1 VAASDDEDDEGMTT
15 LRTIEK
21 VGFIGLGIMGQSMA
35 GHILTAGYK
44 LQVFNR
50 SRGKAD
56 GLLSRGASWRDTPG
70 DLAADCDAV
79 FSIVGYPQ
87 DVEEIYLGP
96 GGLIDRA
103 RPGTMFVDMTT
114 SSPSLA
120 RRMAE
125 VGAAKSVA
133 VLDAPVSGG
142 DIGARNAKLSIMVGG
157 DTAAFD
163 QVRPLL
169 ALMGENI
176 VLQGEAGAGQHT
188 KMANQIAIASNMMA
202 VCESLAYAKKAGLDP
217 RHVLKSIGS
226 GAAAS
231 FALSVLAPRMLDG
244 DFAPGFYVRHFIK
257 DMGIAI
263 AEAEHMQL
271 DLPGLKQAKA
281 LYDRLAAAGHADD
294 GTQALFRLYD
304 GNLG

>member
-1 VAASDDEDDEGMTT
+1 MTT
-15 LRTIEK
+15 VRTIEK

-35 GHILTAGYK
+35 GHILAGGYA

-50 SRGKAD
+50 TRSKAES
-56 GLLSRGASWRDTPG
+56 LVARGASWRDTPG
-70 DLAADCDAV
+70 ELAADCDVV

-96 GGLIDRA
+96 GGLIERA
-103 RPGTMFVDMTT
+103 RADTMLIDMTT

-120 RRMAE
+120 RRLAE
-125 VGAAKSVA
+125 AGAAKSVA

-157 DTAAFD
+157 DAAAFD
-163 QVRPLL
+163 RVRPLL

-188 KMANQIAIASNMMA
+188 KMANQIAIACNMMA

-217 RHVLKSIGS
+217 RRVLDSIGS

-231 FALSVLAPRMLDG
+231 FALAMLAPRMLSG

-257 DMGIAI
+257 DMGIAL
-263 AEAEHMQL
+263 AEAERMRL
-271 DLPGLKQAKA
+271 ELPGLKQAKA
-281 LYDRLAAAGHADD
+281 LYDRLAASGHADD

-304 GNLG
+304 GSLG